1 MIPTL
6 REYQQESIDG
16 LRAGVAEGHKRL
28 VLVAPT
34 GAGKSVIAH
43 ALVARGVQRKK
54 RILFAVNRV
63 QLVQQFSERLRKA
76 GLDHGILRGEDS
88 RREYLPVIVGS
99 IQTIARRGLP
109 DSFDIIVIDEA
120 HAVPGS
126 KDYMAVIKKNPR
138 AIVLG
143 LTATPWA
150 RGMGR
155 YDPDLEGAI
164 FQDAVVAAS
173 YSQLISEGHLVDCDC
188 YAPSEPDLTGVRTQ
202 KNQFG
207 EVDYVESELGK
218 AVNQP
223 KLVGDIVEHWKKLA
237 NGTPTVVFASSIAH
251 SQAIVQAFIDA
262 GVKAEHIDAYCD
274 HPERQQILAR
284 VDSGETTIISCA
296 ALLAEGWDQPS
307 IRTMILARPT
317 KSLIR
322 YIQMAGRILRPF
334 PGKDKALLLDHSGT
348 VLRLG
353 FPTQDR
359 EYELDDGKP
368 RETKDEK
375 AVEELPPTK
384 CPECGFVDPHRK
396 NPCEACGHRR
406 TRVFDT
412 TTGDGQLKKLEK
424 KAIPTMMEKQ
434 KFYSELLHMQRER
447 GYNSGWIARQYRNK
461 FGVWPKSM
469 KDYPLEPSPETRS
482 YVRSQMIRYAKG
494 KEKAAAEAQGV
505 LTP

>member
-1 MIPTL
+1 MLPSL
-6 REYQQESIDG
+6 REYQQDSIQE
-16 LRAGVAEGHKRL
+16 LRVGFAEGAQRQ

-43 ALVARGVQRKK
+43 AIVARSVERKK
-54 RILFAVNRV
+54 RVLFAVNRV
-63 QLVQQFSERLRKA
+63 QLVGQFSERLQKA

-109 DSFDIIVIDEA
+109 DSFDLIVIDEA

-126 KDYMAVIKKNPR
+126 KDYLQVLKDNKNAAVI
-138 AIVLG
+138 G

-155 YDPDLEGAI
+155 YDPDLEGPI
-164 FQDAVVAAS
+164 FSNLVVAS
-173 YSQLISEGHLVDCDC
+173 HYSQLIADKHLVDCDC

-207 EVDYVESELGK
+207 ESDYVESELGK
-218 AVNQP
+218 VMTQP
-223 KLVGDIVEHWKKLA
+223 KLVGDIVEHWKKLS
-237 NGTPTVVFASSIAH
+237 NGQPTVVFASSIAH
-251 SQAIVQAFIDA
+251 SQAIVAAFVEA

-274 HPERQQILAR
+274 HEERKKILAR
-284 VDSGETTIISCA
+284 VDSGQTTIISCA

-322 YIQMAGRILRPF
+322 YVQMAGRILRPH
-334 PGKDKALLLDHSGT
+334 PGKERALLLDHSGT

-353 FPTQDR
+353 FPTEDR
-359 EYELDDGKP
+359 EYQLDDGKP
-368 RETKDEK
+368 RESKDEK
-375 AVEELPPTK
+375 AVEEKLPTK
-384 CPECGFVDPHRK
+384 CPSCGFVDPHRK
-396 NPCEACGHRR
+396 NPCEVCGFKR
-406 TRVFDT
+406 TRVADT
-412 TTGDGQLKKLEK
+412 SVREGTLQKLEK
-424 KAIPTMMEKQ
+424 KQVATMMDKQ

-461 FGVWPKSM
+461 FGVWPKGM
-469 KDYPLEPSPETRS
+469 QDYPLPPSPETKS
-482 YVRSQMIRYAKG
+482 YVKSQMIRYAKG
-494 KEKAAAEAQGV
+494 KEKAQQEVVA
-505 LTP
+505 

>member
-1 MIPTL
+1 
-6 REYQQESIDG
+6 
-16 LRAGVAEGHKRL
+16 

-43 ALVARGVQRKK
+43 ALVARGMQRKR

-109 DSFDIIVIDEA
+109 DSYDIIVIDEA

-126 KDYMAVIKKNPR
+126 KDYMAVIKKNPN
-138 AIVLG
+138 AVVLG

-155 YDPDLEGAI
+155 YDPDLDGSI

-251 SQAIVQAFIDA
+251 SQAIVQAFVDA

-274 HPERQQILAR
+274 HPERQKILAR
-284 VDSGETTIISCA
+284 VDAGETTIISCA

-368 RETKDEK
+368 RESKDDK
-375 AVEELPPTK
+375 AVEEKLPTK
-384 CPECGFVDPHRK
+384 CPQCGFVDPHRK
-396 NPCEACGHRR
+396 NPCEVCGHRR

-412 TTGDGQLKKLEK
+412 TTGDGTLKKLEK
-424 KAIPTMMEKQ
+424 KAVPTMAEKQ

-447 GYNSGWIARQYRNK
+447 KYNSGWIARQYRNK

-469 KDYPLEPSPETRS
+469 QDYPLEPSPETRS
-482 YVRSQMIRYAKG
+482 YVKSQMIRYAKG
-494 KEKAAAEAQGV
+494 KEKEAAERQGA
-505 LTP
+505 LT